1 MFANSLFDFELA
13 SVALAK
19 YYSWV
24 SKRLIRSAAFK
35 REPAAVSHL
44 VTFRSVLGSLMTA
57 AGQRA
62 MSARTRRVTGQP
74 RATTVSALRGMLG
87 QCWLRGER
95 STHQTRGSVKVL
107 CELGPLFM
115 KWLHPCSHFHP
126 FSRRVVWRFPNL
138 NLWQWNQKGDW
149 FAWQISKTFMVFLLQ
164 FWKCFYVYIC
174 VYTHKYN
181 LTFALQIIKSP
192 VTVTF

>member
-24 SKRLIRSAAFK
+24 SRRLIGSAAFK

-62 MSARTRRVTGQP
+62 VSAGTRRVTGQP
-74 RATTVSALRGMLG
+74 RATTVSALRGTLG

-95 STHQTRGSVKVL
+95 SAHQTRGKVL

-115 KWLHPCSHFHP
+115 EWLHPCSPFLP
-126 FSRRVVWRFPNL
+126 FSRRVVWQFPDL
-138 NLWQWNQKGDW
+138 NLWQWNQKGD
-149 FAWQISKTFMVFLLQ
+149 
-164 FWKCFYVYIC
+164 
-174 VYTHKYN
+174 
-181 LTFALQIIKSP
+181 
-192 VTVTF
+192 